1 MSESK
6 ETTVSLTDV
15 VNKLSDMGKIRELYD
30 IVRDLN
36 DLSVEIN
43 SFVGRNASYFVVA
56 NDFKLTEVM
65 IKGYLTNCMYYVTSA
80 DPQKLTLS
88 ELFDKFFSD
97 TNTFYV
103 NALKCIS
110 DVLNELSYTID
121 GVLPRDDDDP

>member
-15 VNKLSDMGKIRELYD
+15 VNKLSDMGKIKELYD

-43 SFVGRNASYFVVA
+43 SFVDKAPSSFVVA
-56 NDFKLTEVM
+56 NDFKLTE
-65 IKGYLTNCMYYVTSA
+65 IKIMGYFSNCLYYVTSA

-103 NALKCIS
+103 NALGCIS
-110 DVLNELSYTID
+110 DVLNKLSNIID
-121 GVLPRDDDDP
+121 ETLPHEDDP